1 MLLRLLLCCSNK
13 IQFCSALLREKL
25 QAKKACSRV
34 FKWAIYYGNVCELFI
49 LLLWYLIYIIY
60 KTVMQHVNVTSD

>member
-1 MLLRLLLCCSNK
+1 MKNCK
-13 IQFCSALLREKL
+13 Q
-25 QAKKACSRV
+25 KKACSWV